1 MKDIKILLGK
11 RIKELRKK
19 LNISQQ
25 ELANIINI
33 DPRNLSNIEC
43 GISFPSKVLFEISK
57 ALKVSLP
64 ELFDF
69 EHEKYEV
76 SDMKKYIQ
84 NELDNISDENV
95 TALYRFIKALR

>member
-11 RIKELRKK
+11 RIKDLRKK
-19 LNISQQ
+19 MNISQQ
-25 ELANIINI
+25 ELAELINI

-57 ALKVSLP
+57 ALNVTLP

-69 EHEKYEV
+69 EYKKYNTDE
-76 SDMKKYIQ
+76 MKKYISDKL
-84 NELDNISDENV
+84 NYISENDI
-95 TALYRFIKALR
+95 AMIYRIIKALR